1 MPTYEFECQKC
12 GNRFSLFT
20 TVSGRLKAVC
30 PACQSG
36 NLQQLFTGVS
46 FVKGSSGGDSA
57 GTDVPR
63 HPEEQD
69 SFMPVQE
76 AAVEV
81 APAAKCKNEYVHRYH

>member
-57 GTDVPR
+57 GG
-63 HPEEQD
+63 
-69 SFMPVQE
+69 S
-76 AAVEV
+76 AASGG
-81 APAAKCKNEYVHRYH
+81 CSRGSCGGCSGC